1 ALVNVTTPEF
11 EPIVG
16 AIAEPRAGLSVVRS
30 PGALHVELARVG
42 GGGYRGARA
51 ARARGGGDGYPE
63 ALLGGIAC
71 VRQSFVDAQ
80 YQQMVEQRYQKN
92 SAGVARP
99 AVGPELT
106 ELQSALA
113 GPLARER

>member
-1 ALVNVTTPEF
+1 ILFKGQSALVNVTTPEF

-30 PGALHVELARVG
+30 PVALHVELAR
-42 GGGYRGARA
+42 
-51 ARARGGGDGYPE
+51 GGGDPE
-63 ALLGGIAC
+63 ALLGGIAF

-99 AVGPELT
+99 AFDPALT
-106 ELQSALA
+106 ALQPALA
-113 GPLARER
+113 GRLPVAF